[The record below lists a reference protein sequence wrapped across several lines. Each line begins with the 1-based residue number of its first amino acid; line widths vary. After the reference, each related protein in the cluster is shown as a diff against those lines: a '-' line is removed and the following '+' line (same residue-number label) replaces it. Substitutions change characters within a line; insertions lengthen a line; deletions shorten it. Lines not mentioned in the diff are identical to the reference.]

1 MTAVRVQG
9 LTRRFGEVT
18 ALDGANLSVRA
29 GEVHGVLGE
38 NGAGKTTLLSIL
50 AGLVRPDAGEIEVD
64 GRSVQPASPREAR
77 ELGIG
82 MVHQHFALVPR
93 LSVLENLMLG
103 WPGGLL
109 SLPAAEVRRRTGSLM
124 AETGLEV
131 HLEAPVESLGVGE
144 RQRVEILKVLLQEP
158 GVLIMD
164 EPTAV
169 LSPPEVRGL
178 LELVRTLAASGTS
191 VLLVAHKLDEVLA
204 VADRVTVLRRGRTV
218 LEAERSEVDAH
229 TLASAMVGEAL
240 AARAESAG
248 ADPDGRAPAGGSGAG
263 RLTAGRSGAAP
274 GACAEPVAVLDGAT
288 MGTRLAPVSLRVF
301 PGEIVGVAGVEGN
314 GQRQLARLLAG
325 VEQPDQG
332 SARLPAEPAFIPQD
346 RRAEGLVEDFDLAEN
361 LALRLRGWPEFR
373 KGFLLDWAGLRRRA
387 TEAMEEFGIRA
398 DGPTALA
405 ATLSGGN
412 QQRVV
417 LARELASAPGFV
429 VAENPTRG
437 LDVAGEA
444 FVHGALRALRN
455 NAESP
460 AGIVLISTDLDEVM
474 ALADR
479 HFVMVRGE
487 LREVPA
493 GPELRERIGRAMLGA
508 DG

>member
-1 MTAVRVQG
+1 VTAVRVQG

-109 SLPAAEVRRRTGSLM
+109 TLPEEEVRRRSGSLM

-178 LELVRTLAASGTS
+178 LELIRTLAASGTS

-240 AARAESAG
+240 VARAESAG
-248 ADPDGRAPAGGSGAG
+248 ADPLRPGQGSGAA
-263 RLTAGRSGAAP
+263 AGRSGA
-274 GACAEPVAVLDGAT
+274 GSRGGAEPVAVLEGASL
-288 MGTRLAPVSLRVF
+288 GTRLAPVSLRVF

-314 GQRQLARLLAG
+314 GQRQLARILAG
-325 VEQPDQG
+325 VERPDQG

-387 TEAMEEFGIRA
+387 AEAMEEFGIRA

-412 QQRVV
+412 QQRLV
-417 LARELASAPGFV
+417 LARELASAPRFV

-444 FVHGALRALRN
+444 FVHGALRSLRDN
-455 NAESP
+455 PENP

-487 LREVPA
+487 LREVPP